1 MIGVGGEE
9 LQGCHQSGLWFV
21 FTYRP
26 MRERCWRACLQIGD
40 VRPYRSQSAG
50 ASYTASAAFSPHGQS
65 VPVPPR
71 PSPPL
76 RPQPRPAA
84 GLRGWSG
91 GRAPGLVRPA
101 PAAAVPSPQAAD
113 CPSRRPRSQPPFL
126 GRGCLR
132 RSERASRG
140 YGRPEQVRGAGAAAP
155 VRARARGGL
164 PGSPAAAAGRSA
176 SPGAS
181 RPPRGA
187 SAGSARPLHLAGRGG
202 GEPCR
207 WRGDTELS
215 QSGSRRSGPADEER

>member
-9 LQGCHQSGLWFV
+9 LQGCHQSGLCFV

-65 VPVPPR
+65 GPAPPR
-71 PSPPL
+71 PVPPL
-76 RPQPRPAA
+76 RPRPRPAA

-91 GRAPGLVRPA
+91 GRAPGLVRLA

-140 YGRPEQVRGAGAAAP
+140 YGRPEQKQVVHLTPILEVRKL
-155 VRARARGGL
+155 RALEMKGILLQVCRLLRLYTCYGFNARSSKV
-164 PGSPAAAAGRSA
+164 PTIKQ
-176 SPGAS
+176 
-181 RPPRGA
+181 A
-187 SAGSARPLHLAGRGG
+187 SAYRFDSHVH
-202 GEPCR
+202 
-207 WRGDTELS
+207 
-215 QSGSRRSGPADEER
+215 QSEVEMVISK